1 MKLLR
6 IESWQGWLFNFALG
20 SVLFALPQLERFA
33 FVLVAFGLITSA
45 VFILNQIIDQK
56 TTGKTTSKRT
66 CQ

>member
-20 SVLFALPQLERFA
+20 SFLFALPQIERFA

-56 TTGKTTSKRT
+56 NDRENNLKK
-66 CQ
+66 